1 MSLKTTHSS
10 QGLQR
15 DQVHKGRGASLNL
28 EGRFEQWQREALDD
42 GWSGPN
48 ADGSDS
54 TARPATVVTEE
65 IAKSILSSNESPDIP
80 FRYSVNPYRG
90 CEHGCIY
97 CFARP
102 THAYLGLSPGLDF
115 ETRIFAKT
123 NAPELLR
130 AALSKPGYR
139 CDAICLGINTD
150 AYQPCEREYQ
160 LTRRCI
166 AIAAEFHQPLMLITK
181 SALIERD
188 IDLLTPMAEKKLVQ
202 VTISITTLDHA
213 ISRYLE
219 PRTAAP
225 ARRLQTLQ
233 TLRKAGIPAG
243 VLVAP
248 VIPFITDHELERILQ
263 AARERGADYAGYGLL
278 RLPWELKDLFRD
290 WLTQHFPLKAAHVL
304 SRIHEM
310 RGGRDNDPRFG
321 SRFSGEG
328 VYADLLAK
336 RHAAACR
343 RLGFER
349 KRGQSPENLTRK
361 LFRVPGAAIQGS
373 LF

>member
-1 MSLKTTHSS
+1 
-10 QGLQR
+10 
-15 DQVHKGRGASLNL
+15 
-28 EGRFEQWQREALDD
+28 
-42 GWSGPN
+42 
-48 ADGSDS
+48 
-54 TARPATVVTEE
+54 
-65 IAKSILSSNESPDIP
+65 
-80 FRYSVNPYRG
+80 
-90 CEHGCIY
+90 
-97 CFARP
+97 
-102 THAYLGLSPGLDF
+102 
-115 ETRIFAKT
+115 
-123 NAPELLR
+123 
-130 AALSKPGYR
+130 LSKPGYC

-166 AIAAEFHQPLMLITK
+166 EVAAEFQQPLMMITK

-188 IDLLTPMAEKKLVQ
+188 IDLLAPMAEKKLVQ
-202 VTISITTLDHA
+202 VTISITTLDHD

-248 VIPFITDHELERILQ
+248 VIPFITDHELEKILQ

-278 RLPWELKDLFRD
+278 RLPWELKELFRD
-290 WLTQHFPLKAAHVL
+290 WLHQHFPLKAAHVL
-304 SRIHEM
+304 SRIHAM
-310 RGGRDNDPRFG
+310 RSGRDNDPRFG
-321 SRFSGEG
+321 SRMSGEG
-328 VYADLLAK
+328 VYAELLS
-336 RHAAACR
+336 RRYQAACR

-349 KRGQSPENLTRK
+349 KRGQSADNLTK
-361 LFRVPGAAIQGS
+361 ALFRVPGMPIQAS

>member
-1 MSLKTTHSS
+1 MSLKTTHRS
-10 QGLQR
+10 QRLQR

-42 GWSGPN
+42 GWSDHG
-48 ADGSDS
+48 DS
-54 TARPATVVTEE
+54 GDNEATRPATIVTEE

-130 AALSKPGYR
+130 AALSKPGYC

-166 AIAAEFHQPLMLITK
+166 EVAAEFQQPLMMITK

-188 IDLLTPMAEKKLVQ
+188 IDLLAPMAEKKLVQ
-202 VTISITTLDHA
+202 VTISITTLDHD

-248 VIPFITDHELERILQ
+248 VIPFITDHELEKILQ

-278 RLPWELKDLFRD
+278 RLPWELKELFRD
-290 WLTQHFPLKAAHVL
+290 WLHQHFPLKAAHVL
-304 SRIHEM
+304 SRIHAM
-310 RGGRDNDPRFG
+310 RSGRDNDPRFG
-321 SRFSGEG
+321 SRMSGEG
-328 VYADLLAK
+328 VYAELLS
-336 RHAAACR
+336 RRYQAACR

-349 KRGQSPENLTRK
+349 KRGQSADNLTK
-361 LFRVPGAAIQGS
+361 ALFRVPGMPIQAS